1 MNMWE
6 CVGTMSSGHGSDPEC
21 VSRFPYI
28 SERISNHQS
37 TWKDYILRVSPG
49 YSEVLLQLS
58 FASQP
63 NHPLFSLLPLT
74 ASPWATTFP
83 FQVSSAWASSLW
95 NVSPYNYQNLD
106 SFVKSRRLSSCDLSL
121 VIKVSVLPPFPQR
134 NGSSWGVHSATISL
148 WQSRFSVHWEKAY
161 LPAPLN
167 SKASV
172 SVSVWPRPPAPHP
185 ASILHLSFSLPQVLL
200 ESSMSAEWASAPHM
214 VRRTASNA
222 NNIQCSQQLWS
233 RRNQDK
239 MNAYEGKEV
248 SPWQHIIR
256 MPLLGKK
263 IVLSHCPLIC
273 PWWENVNQQP
283 SEKCL
288 MQMCSEHFLT
298 KWEVWYH

>member
-1 MNMWE
+1 MNMRE

-21 VSRFPYI
+21 VSRFPFI

-49 YSEVLLQLS
+49 YSEVLLQMS
-58 FASQP
+58 FVSQP

-106 SFVKSRRLSSCDLSL
+106 SFVKCRRLSSCDLSL

-185 ASILHLSFSLPQVLL
+185 ASILHLSASPRCFWRAACLQNELVPLIWWEGLL
-200 ESSMSAEWASAPHM
+200 QMLIILGVPSSCDPEETRIKWMRM
-214 VRRTASNA
+214 
-222 NNIQCSQQLWS
+222 
-233 RRNQDK
+233 K
-239 MNAYEGKEV
+239 GKEV
-248 SPWQHIIR
+248 SP
-256 MPLLGKK
+256 
-263 IVLSHCPLIC
+263 
-273 PWWENVNQQP
+273 
-283 SEKCL
+283 
-288 MQMCSEHFLT
+288 
-298 KWEVWYH
+298 